1 MFRLGVITDEI
12 DSNLQRA
19 LEVAREWGLSN
30 VELNGLWGRNITDLA
45 EEEVKRAE
53 RTIRDGGFR
62 VCVIGTPALKAVLLD
77 DVVSVSESAEVAEH
91 LECIRR
97 GCALARRFGAPYV
110 RIFSFRKSGMQG
122 LGNPSPRLPRGG
134 PIPDAMLRKIAAG
147 LRLAAE
153 IAEEADVTLVVENVR
168 SCWGNT
174 CWNTARILE
183 AADHP
188 RLKMVWDPG
197 NDYVSGGDP
206 FPEGYE
212 AARPWMAHVH
222 LKNAVVVDADA
233 GLTRW
238 ERIGGGD
245 LDYRPMLARLA
256 ADSYEGV
263 VSLETHWRGEGMT
276 PEESSRASFA
286 DLQQA
291 LKSMTA
297 S

>member
-1 MFRLGVITDEI
+1 MFRVGVITDEI

-19 LEVAREWGLSN
+19 LEVVREWGLSDI
-30 VELNGLWGRNITDLA
+30 ELNSLWEHNITELA
-45 EEEVKRAE
+45 EEKVEYAE
-53 RTIRDGGFR
+53 RLIRDGGFR
-62 VCVIGTPALKAVLLD
+62 VCVIGTPAFKAVLLD
-77 DVVSVSESAEVAEH
+77 DVASVRESSAVAEH

-97 GCALARRFGAPYV
+97 GCALARRFGASYV

-122 LGNPSPRLPRGG
+122 LGNPSPRMPRGG
-134 PIPDAMLRKIAAG
+134 PIPNAMLQKIVAG

-174 CWNTARILE
+174 CWNTAQILQE
-183 AADHP
+183 ANHP
-188 RLKMVWDPG
+188 HLKMVWDPG

-212 AARPWMAHVH
+212 AARPWMAHTH
-222 LKNAVVVDADA
+222 LKNAVVVDADT

-238 ERIGGGD
+238 ERIGSGD
-245 LDYRPMLARLA
+245 LDFGPMLARLA
-256 ADSYEGV
+256 ADGYEGV

-276 PEESSRASFA
+276 PEECSRASFA
-286 DLQQA
+286 DLQQV
-291 LKSMTA
+291 LKSTVA